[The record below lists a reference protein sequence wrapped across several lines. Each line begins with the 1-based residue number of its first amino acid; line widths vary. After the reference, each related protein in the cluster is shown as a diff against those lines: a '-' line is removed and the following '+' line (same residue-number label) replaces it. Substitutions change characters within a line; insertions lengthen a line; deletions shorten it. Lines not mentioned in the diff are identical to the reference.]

1 MKKTV
6 LLIAV
11 VFTLAANAFAHP
23 VSTAWASFVAANF
36 WAAHRPANLRADVSP
51 KALTFP
57 ELDQLYIFDM
67 EGLGF
72 VIVPADDR
80 VMPVLAYSFEDPFP
94 TELHPELAY
103 WLHGYNDQLA
113 SLAKDDSYPQ
123 RESIMQQW
131 GKLLLYDVLKDASD
145 DSTTSD
151 LTAVPAMLVTKWDQG
166 DPYNIYC
173 PYDSVRHGRTVVGC
187 VATAMAQIMK
197 YWNYPSFGRD
207 THSYQPRSM
216 WHSGTVSPTL
226 SVDFA
231 NTTYLWQLM
240 PRRASLGSTDVQ
252 KDAVATLSYHC
263 GVAVDMMYGVS
274 ADGGSGAYSYCGPWT
289 SACATNA
296 FSHYFKYD
304 TTLFFASRAN
314 YSDNDWRAMIDENL
328 ALGQPMYYDGSDST
342 GGHAFVLDGSDL
354 EDRYHFNWGWDGY
367 GNGFYTVDNLA
378 PGSGGYGGNATYTFN
393 QGQGAIFGIRPGE
406 VETFDT
412 VDYYD
417 SICNNST
424 YIHFRE
430 YTLRVAAMDTLL
442 RHLDTIF
449 NYHLKI
455 ISQKQV
461 FLNSNIPNTDPTTI
475 RYCPAT
481 GFTFPECPFE
491 KENSMFIGW
500 CRNALGDDTIFAV
513 GQTIHIKSAAA
524 FFALWLD
531 DVSIDEVSEDK
542 VQLWP
547 NPSTGEVIITLPFH
561 NASIS
566 VIDAVGRTVLRED
579 YPNMMGGTAKIT
591 LNDLPAGTYTV
602 QIRASTGIYN
612 RRIIKLK

>member
-1 MKKTV
+1 M
-6 LLIAV
+6 
-11 VFTLAANAFAHP
+11 
-23 VSTAWASFVAANF
+23 SANF

-72 VIVPADDR
+72 VIVAADDR
-80 VMPVLAYSFEDPFP
+80 VMPVLAYSFDDPFP
-94 TELHPELAY
+94 STLNRDLAY
-103 WLHGYNDQLA
+103 WLHGYNDQIVAML
-113 SLAKDDSYPQ
+113 KDDNYPR
-123 RESIMQQW
+123 RENILHAWEQLTLA
-131 GKLLLYDVLKDASD
+131 GVLTDGDPDAEAD
-145 DSTTSD
+145 NADSSSN
-151 LTAVPAMLVTKWDQG
+151 LVAVPAMLQTKWDQG
-166 DPYNIYC
+166 DPYNTLC
-173 PYDSVRHGRTVVGC
+173 PYDSTRQARTVVGC
-187 VATAMAQIMK
+187 VATAMAQILK
-197 YWNYPSFGRD
+197 YWNYPSFGQD
-207 THSYQPRSM
+207 THSYQPQSM
-216 WHSGTVSPTL
+216 WHSNGIPRQFA
-226 SVDFA
+226 DFGQ
-231 NTTYLWQLM
+231 TTYLWQFM
-240 PRRASLGSTDVQ
+240 PKRLTLTSTEYQ
-252 KDAVATLSYHC
+252 INAVSTLSYHC

-274 ADGGSGAYSYCGPWT
+274 ADGGSGAYSSCGPWS
-289 SACATNA
+289 SACATDA
-296 FSHYFKYD
+296 FVRYFKYD
-304 TTLFFASRAN
+304 SSLYYAERYH
-314 YSDNDWRAMIDENL
+314 YSEDEWCNIINQNL

-354 EDRYHFNWGWDGY
+354 EGRYHFNWGWDGY
-367 GNGFYTVDNLA
+367 GNGFYTINNLA
-378 PGSGGYGGNATYTFN
+378 PGAGGAGGNATYTFN
-393 QGQGAIFGIRPGE
+393 SGQGVIFGIRPAM

-417 SICNNST
+417 SICSQSQ
-424 YIHFRE
+424 YRYFHE
-430 YTLRVAAMDTLL
+430 YKLRAVAMDTLL

-455 ISQKQV
+455 IGQKQV
-461 FLNSNIPNTDPTTI
+461 FLNSNLPGNEPKVV

-481 GFTFPECPFE
+481 GFTFPACTFDNPGGL
-491 KENSMFIGW
+491 FIGW
-500 CRNALGDDTIFAV
+500 CSKANGDDTIYAP
-513 GQTIHIKSAAA
+513 GQTVNINKNTAY
-524 FFALWLD
+524 FALWLD
-531 DVSIDEVSEDK
+531 DVSIDEVSEDM

-547 NPSTGEVIITLPFH
+547 NPSTGEVNITLPFH